1 MSRVAKCGSC
11 RAPIVWAL
19 TAAGRKMPVDAVPVD
34 DGDFI
39 MGPDDTIVKIQ
50 PFAEVPLGVDRFT
63 SHFVTCPD
71 RDEWRKPR
79 SRVGD

>member
-1 MSRVAKCGSC
+1 VSQVSKCGSC
-11 RAPIVWAL
+11 RAPVVWVI

-34 DGDFI
+34 DGDFYA
-39 MGPDDTIVKIQ
+39 GEDGRYTKVQ
-50 PFAEVPLGVDRFT
+50 PFGDAPEGVDRFT

-79 SRVGD
+79 SRTGD